1 MCIENIIMSNMYSP
15 NMASPAPEIMQPSA
29 PTPTMPKKTLSHK
42 TILWIEIGVV
52 VGVLLVVALL
62 VVFYFV
68 GILGTKYRPV
78 RFGDTFKLRYVGAD
92 KDQSTKWYVVA
103 PNTDTKYL
111 LSDGGTPLEF
121 VMTNSN
127 KTGIVTTTDAT
138 SFNLAQGSSVGAINF
153 ANTTPTVHAY
163 FGAFTSD
170 AAPAARMFLFTKD
183 TTKKET
189 ARYGMTFLLS
199 SNGGDGAGWPLT
211 PQADNT
217 LTLSGKTTSLWKF
230 EFVK

>member
-1 MCIENIIMSNMYSP
+1 MQNIQS
-15 NMASPAPEIMQPSA
+15 
-29 PTPTMPKKTLSHK
+29 PTPTMPTKALSHK

-52 VGVLLVVALL
+52 VGVLLVAALM

-68 GILGTKYRPV
+68 GIIGLKYRPV
-78 RFGDTFKLRYVGAD
+78 RFGDTFKLRYMGAD

-103 PNTDTKYL
+103 PNTKTQYL
-111 LSDGGTPLEF
+111 LSDGDTPLEF

-127 KTGIVTTTDAT
+127 KTGSVTTTDAT
-138 SFNLAQGSSVGAINF
+138 SFNLTQGSSVGAINF
-153 ANTTPTVHAY
+153 SDTHPIVNAY

-170 AAPAARMFLFTKD
+170 AAPNASMFLFTKD

-199 SNGGDGAGWPLT
+199 SNPNTTGGNGAGWPLT
-211 PQADNT
+211 PQPDNT
-217 LTLSGKTTSLWKF
+217 LALTGKTTSLWKF